1 LKDRIPYS
9 ILNNPP
15 NEGRANVYVVGDS
28 VSFFS
33 LNGGIGRYRFTDEIL
48 QETSNLQISSVAY
61 YDRKNDRTFYLDPK
75 IKGVIAYKHND
86 IVFQFSDPE
95 FSKKIYRVECFLD
108 GYDNRWVTT
117 DEKLSIAYNNLPAD
131 EYILKARVLDNTG
144 NELSTV
150 RFSFRIKN
158 PWFITWWAILSYII
172 ILVLMSAWIIKN
184 HIQKI
189 IHKKNQLFIEQE
201 NRRLAQLERQEKEI
215 TSLRNEKLESEL
227 TFKGKELASA
237 TMMIINHS
245 EFLRN
250 LRSTIQQQILAG
262 KINRVQGNELVNM
275 IGNNLS
281 EEDEWKLFQD
291 NFDLI
296 HQNFFRKLKERYPT
310 LTPTD
315 LKLCALL
322 RLNYSS
328 KEAASML
335 NISTRGVE
343 AARYRL
349 RKKMNL
355 EESVNLVEFMLN
367 FQ

>member
-1 LKDRIPYS
+1 ML
-9 ILNNPP
+9 L
-15 NEGRANVYVVGDS
+15 
-28 VSFFS
+28 
-33 LNGGIGRYRFTDEIL
+33 
-48 QETSNLQISSVAY
+48 
-61 YDRKNDRTFYLDPK
+61 
-75 IKGVIAYKHND
+75 
-86 IVFQFSDPE
+86 
-95 FSKKIYRVECFLD
+95 
-108 GYDNRWVTT
+108 
-117 DEKLSIAYNNLPAD
+117 LS
-131 EYILKARVLDNTG
+131 G
-144 NELSTV
+144 
-150 RFSFRIKN
+150 
-158 PWFITWWAILSYII
+158 
-172 ILVLMSAWIIKN
+172 WIIKN

-237 TMMIINHS
+237 TMLIINHA
-245 EFLRN
+245 EFLKN

-281 EEDEWKLFQD
+281 EEDEWKQFQD

-296 HQNFFRKLKERYPT
+296 HQNFFRKLKEKYPT

-328 KEAASML
+328 KEVAAML

-349 RKKMNL
+349 RKKINL
-355 EESVNLVEFMLN
+355 AESVNLVDFMLN